1 MKPASS
7 ILIKQVQSKSVLEL
21 QKIAK
26 ETFFETYASENTKE
40 DMDAYLAENFNTEH
54 LQRSIINPDSFYYF
68 ALQDNETIGYLK
80 INRSVAQTDNKL
92 PNTLEIERIYILSKF
107 QGKGAGK
114 LLLNKAI
121 EKAQTLHIK
130 TLWLSVWEKNQK
142 AIAFYKKQDFT
153 AFDNQYYWVGTDKQ
167 TDVLMKLD
175 LDF

>member
-40 DMDAYLAENFNTEH
+40 DMDAYLAKNFNTEH

-68 ALQDNETIGYLK
+68 AMNHQEVIGYLK
-80 INRSVAQTDNKL
+80 VNQGSAQTDNKL
-92 PNTLEIERIYILSKF
+92 PDALEIERIYILSKF
-107 QGKGAGK
+107 QRKGVGK
-114 LLLNKAI
+114 LLLKKAV
-121 EKAQTLHIK
+121 EKAQSFNIK
-130 TLWLSVWEKNQK
+130 TLWLSVWDKNQK
-142 AIAFYKKQDFT
+142 AIYFYKNQGFK
-153 AFDNQYYWVGTDKQ
+153 AFDNQFYWVGTDKQ
-167 TDVLMKLD
+167 TDVLMKLE